1 MDERA
6 AMPPAWHPL
15 ILTTRKSLQ
24 LKNGVLGGTGGA
36 SARWLRNEFTPSGPA
51 MTEPEHISTNDAR
64 AGSTPHM
71 TRYILGWGLAL
82 VIVAFVILLFVWR

>member
-1 MDERA
+1 MSD
-6 AMPPAWHPL
+6 
-15 ILTTRKSLQ
+15 
-24 LKNGVLGGTGGA
+24 
-36 SARWLRNEFTPSGPA
+36 
-51 MTEPEHISTNDAR
+51 PEHISTNDAR

>member
-1 MDERA
+1 M
-6 AMPPAWHPL
+6 
-15 ILTTRKSLQ
+15 S
-24 LKNGVLGGTGGA
+24 
-36 SARWLRNEFTPSGPA
+36 
-51 MTEPEHISTNDAR
+51 EPEHISKTDAR